1 MKFIDKYHNMSYA
14 NGTIPVECDGIIR
27 STRELCCCAC
37 GAPTEFIEI
46 NYEDSFCSEECVA
59 EMDRR
64 CDECVAEMI
73 RREEELEQEDC
84 YEAQEGR
91 TPQGCRPFG

>member
-14 NGTIPVECDGIIR
+14 NGVIPVECDGIIR
-27 STRELCCCAC
+27 ASREMACCVC

-64 CDECVAEMI
+64 S
-73 RREEELEQEDC
+73 
-84 YEAQEGR
+84 EAYAKENCNEASEGCA
-91 TPQGCRPFG
+91 PQGCMPFG

>member
-27 STRELCCCAC
+27 STRELRCCVC

-46 NYEDSFCSEECVA
+46 NYEDSFCSE
-59 EMDRR
+59 
-64 CDECVAEMI
+64 
-73 RREEELEQEDC
+73 
-84 YEAQEGR
+84 
-91 TPQGCRPFG
+91 

>member
-1 MKFIDKYHNMSYA
+1 MSYE
-14 NGTIPVECDGIIR
+14 NDTTSVEGDLLIR
-27 STRELCCCAC
+27 TRRSLVCCVC
-37 GAPTEFIEI
+37 GAQTEFIEI
-46 NYEDSFCSEECVA
+46 CYEAPFCSEECVA

-64 CDECVAEMI
+64 CDERVAETI
-73 RREEELEQEDC
+73 RKEEELEQEDC

>member
-27 STRELCCCAC
+27 STRELCCCVC

-64 CDECVAEMI
+64 S
-73 RREEELEQEDC
+73 
-84 YEAQEGR
+84 EAYAKENCNEASEGC